1 MCACMYL
8 WSSHILNNR
17 LQSWNYTD
25 IDFLAR
31 TNKHACHP
39 SVRDLQDEE
48 KKKQQRKESL
58 VRRKRGK
65 KTPSKI
71 ISLIKFRTSGGRPS
85 CAHELEKY

>member
-1 MCACMYL
+1 MQLTHDDM
-8 WSSHILNNR
+8 LNDL
-17 LQSWNYTD
+17 LQSWNYID
-25 IDFLAR
+25 IDSLAR
-31 TNKHACHP
+31 TNKYVCHP

-48 KKKQQRKESL
+48 KKQQRKESL
-58 VRRKRGK
+58 VRRKRGE